1 MNKRLAELILKRFLT
16 IDEIFEI
23 CSMEEVEEKE
33 IKASE
38 ITDLDSLF
46 ISGTSVA
53 ILPIAQV
60 DDIKFDVNNE
70 ILRKIMKKYNEL
82 LEGKL

>member
-1 MNKRLAELILKRFLT
+1 MGFLDK
-16 IDEIFEI
+16 IKDLFSDEEEVVETKEI
-23 CSMEEVEEKE
+23 EVEEKE

-38 ITDLDSLF
+38 ISELDSLF

-53 ILPIAQV
+53 ILPISQV

-70 ILRKIMKKYNEL
+70 ILIKIMKRYNEL
-82 LEGKL
+82 LENK